1 MGNSPGDML
10 PESTFGDPELEAMW
24 LAVSSSNVQGHAS
37 PNQVALEKFS
47 SYIKTMANDNIQN
60 KSCLT

>member
-1 MGNSPGDML
+1 MGNSPGDVL
-10 PESTFGDPELEAMW
+10 PESTFGDLELEAMW
-24 LAVSSSNVQGHAS
+24 LALSSSNVQGRAG

-47 SYIKTMANDNIQN
+47 SYIRTMTNDNIQN